1 MAERKSISLDTVDPK
16 KAWEPW
22 EPTAKDPWNLKWA
35 GHLYRRAAFGA
46 PLAKLRF
53 AVDQGLAA
61 TVNDLIGGDGDNG
74 LNAIEKNGSEYAK
87 DQYGGPQLLQ
97 SWWLRTLVENGHPL
111 REKMT
116 LFWHNHFVSSIA
128 KVQNGTAI
136 FKQNQ
141 TLRYY
146 ALKKFASLLLATSK
160 DPAMLI
166 YLDSNSNVKG
176 KPNENYAREVME
188 LFSLGVG
195 NYTEKDIQ
203 EAARAFTGWHVEM
216 RGDEKMPA
224 SLEYDF
230 AFKKDLHDFG
240 PKKVLGLE
248 GNLDGGD
255 VIKVLLEQPC
265 CAKYLVRKLYRFFIS
280 ETDDPPDALIEPLAE
295 RYRKSVYDTG
305 DIVKTMIRSRHF
317 FSEHA
322 YHQRIKSPVEFVFGV
337 AQACTFKKSWPL
349 PEKPLVGVLEAMGQT
364 LLAPPNVKGWPGG
377 KAWLNTSTMLARHN
391 FALMAATGQWPDN
404 SFGGNIL
411 GGVIAD
417 DAKKDS
423 DGKAAPVELD
433 DPPEAACDVADFIRR
448 EKCKNPEEIV
458 NRLLD
463 LLLQDE
469 IPTEARNKLVA
480 YVSETKGDF
489 AAKDARIR
497 AAAHLIMTMPQFQL
511 A

>member
-1 MAERKSISLDTVDPK
+1 MAERTSLDKVDPK
-16 KAWEPW
+16 TAWLPW
-22 EPTAKDPWNLKWA
+22 EPTPKDPWNLKWA
-35 GHLYRRAAFGA
+35 GHLYRRSAFGA
-46 PLAKLRF
+46 SLATLRF
-53 AVDQGLAA
+53 AVEQGLEA
-61 TVNDLIGGDGDNG
+61 TVNDLTGGDGDNG
-74 LNAIEKNGSEYAK
+74 LSAIEKNGAAYAK
-87 DQYGGPQLLQ
+87 DPNGGSQLLQ
-97 SWWLRTLVENGHPL
+97 SWWLRTLLENGHPL

-141 TLRYY
+141 ALRYY
-146 ALKKFASLLLATSK
+146 ALKKFGSLLLATSK

-203 EAARAFTGWHVEM
+203 EAARAFTGWHVETH
-216 RGDEKMPA
+216 GDANMPA
-224 SLEYDF
+224 SVEYDF

-280 ETDDPPDALIEPLAE
+280 ETAEPPDALIDPLAE

-391 FALMAATGQWPDN
+391 FAQLAATGQWPDN

-411 GGVIAD
+411 GGALADDVKKEGD
-417 DAKKDS
+417 DAK
-423 DGKAAPVELD
+423 AAPETD
-433 DPPEAACDVADFIRR
+433 DPPEAACDVGEFIRR
-448 EKCKNPEEIV
+448 EKCKGPEEIV
-458 NRLLD
+458 NRLVD
-463 LLLQDE
+463 LFLQDA
-469 IPTEARNKLVA
+469 IPADAHTKLVA
-480 YVSETKGDF
+480 YMSEAKEDF
-489 AAKDARIR
+489 ASQATRVR
-497 AAAHLIMTMPQFQL
+497 ACAHLIMTMPQYQL